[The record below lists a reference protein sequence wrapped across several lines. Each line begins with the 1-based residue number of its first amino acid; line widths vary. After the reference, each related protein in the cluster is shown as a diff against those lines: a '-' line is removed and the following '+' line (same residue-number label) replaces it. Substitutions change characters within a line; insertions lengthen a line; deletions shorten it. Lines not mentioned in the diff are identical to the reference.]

1 MKARASELRR
11 NQTLAER
18 ELWKH
23 LRLRQIDGV
32 RFLRQYVAGDCI
44 LDFYAPSIH
53 LAIELDG
60 GQHYEPGARAHDAV
74 RSRWLASRGIEVL
87 RYTNLGVSRRLD
99 DVSDDIMRAV
109 TCLKAHPPRLRRD
122 PLPLE
127 EGERRGA
134 ARLSFPFR
142 RKGEA

>member
-1 MKARASELRR
+1 VMDHATMKARASELRR

-32 RFLRQYVAGDCI
+32 RFLRQYVVGGCI

-87 RYTNLGVSRRLD
+87 RYTNLDVSRRLD
-99 DVSDDIMRAV
+99 DVLDDIMRAV
-109 TCLKAHPPRLRRD
+109 TCLKAHPPAASRR
-122 PLPLE
+122 PPSC
-127 EGERRGA
+127 GRG
-134 ARLSFPFR
+134 
-142 RKGEA
+142 

>member
-1 MKARASELRR
+1 MKARASELRCK
-11 NQTLAER
+11 QTSAER

-32 RFLRQYVAGDCI
+32 RFLRQYVAGGCI

-87 RYTNLGVSRRLD
+87 RYTNLDVSRRLD
-99 DVSDDIMRAV
+99 DVLDDIMRAV
-109 TCLKAHPPRLRRD
+109 TCLKAHPPAASRRPGGFNFEVQRD
-122 PLPLE
+122 
-127 EGERRGA
+127 
-134 ARLSFPFR
+134 
-142 RKGEA
+142 